1 VGQWTRFAGSGRLEM
16 RNTLRPGEY
25 SSVVTR
31 GLSGLKAQRVFV
43 SGLVKNRVDRSEG
56 VPLGL
61 IYSTVGQYTWI

>member
-1 VGQWTRFAGSGRLEM
+1 M

-31 GLSGLKAQRVFV
+31 GLSGLKAQRVYV
-43 SGLVKNRVDRSEG
+43 SGLVKIGSIDLKG
-56 VPLGL
+56 CPLGL